1 MGGFF
6 SDFEA
11 IQTVILRII
20 VETIVNLHAIEKTQS
35 RGDVASMEWDDVVS
49 MAWDVRERVD
59 GVGRRRVDGVGRLKF
74 DFNTGRAL

>member
-35 RGDVASMEWDDVVS
+35 RGDVASIAWDDVVS
-49 MAWDVRERVD
+49 MAWD
-59 GVGRRRVDGVGRLKF
+59 
-74 DFNTGRAL
+74 A

>member
-20 VETIVNLHAIEKTQS
+20 VETFVNLHAIEKTQS
-35 RGDVASMEWDDVVS
+35 WGDVASMAWDDVVS
-49 MAWDVRERVD
+49 MAWD
-59 GVGRRRVDGVGRLKF
+59 
-74 DFNTGRAL
+74 A

>member
-49 MAWDVRERVD
+49 MAWDDVVSMAWD
-59 GVGRRRVDGVGRLKF
+59 DVVSMAWD
-74 DFNTGRAL
+74 A